1 MSRPLKPFSFLAQI
15 PFNTRFILFAA
26 FFGGLSGGITEANF
40 TYFLLANGF
49 DSVFIATLAA
59 LGTLT
64 GGIVSI
70 PMGLLVDKIGRKWS
84 IFIAQLISFPMFVI
98 QVFLPVSPVIM
109 TATVVAT
116 IAGMAHGLSEGP
128 LLVESTNPEKRVNVL
143 SMIAMTNLGA
153 VIVGN
158 FIGGKLTWLASLIFD
173 VSVDS
178 IFAYRCALVVAM
190 CLSTVAISF
199 YLRLKPVPAAPRP
212 AMQGSNI
219 FVRLFGNVKSWKF
232 IWKLLLGQFL
242 IGFGAGF
249 TVPLFALYFKKIYNT
264 TADQWGTLASI
275 SKFPYFFGMYITPI
289 IAKRFGNLKTVIACQ
304 YLSIPFL
311 LLTLFAPSFW
321 IAGVGFAIRNA
332 LMNMTG
338 PVWSSF
344 WMGVCQPSELSTV
357 SSFVTVGW
365 NVLNSTGTRIG
376 GQLLEDGRHW
386 ISFTVTGCTYLIAST
401 FYLIFMQKHEREKL
415 RESQ

>member
-1 MSRPLKPFSFLAQI
+1 M
-15 PFNTRFILFAA
+15 PFNTRIVLFAT
-26 FFGGLSGGITEANF
+26 FFAGLAGGITEANF
-40 TYFLLANGF
+40 VYFLDANGF
-49 DSVFIATLAA
+49 NSVFIATLAA
-59 LGTLT
+59 LGTMT

-84 IFIAQLISFPMFVI
+84 IFIAQLISFPMFI
-98 QVFLPVSPVIM
+98 LQVFLPVSPVIM
-109 TATVVAT
+109 TATVVST
-116 IAGMAHGLSEGP
+116 IAGSAHGLSEGP
-128 LLVESTNPEKRVNVL
+128 LLVESSDPDKRVNIL
-143 SMIAMTNLGA
+143 SLIAMSNLGA
-153 VIVGN
+153 VIIGN
-158 FIGGKLTWLASLIFD
+158 FIGGKLTWLASQIFH
-173 VSVDS
+173 VEQGS

-190 CLSTVAISF
+190 CISALSVSF
-199 YLRLKPVPAAPRP
+199 YLRLKPVASIPKPVVP
-212 AMQGSNI
+212 GSNI
-219 FVRLFGNVKSWKF
+219 FARLFGNVKSWGF

-249 TVPLFALYFKKIYNT
+249 TVPLFALYFKKVYNI

-275 SKFPYFFGMYITPI
+275 AKFPYFFGMYLSPI
-289 IAKRFGNLKTVIACQ
+289 VAKKIGNLRTVLYCQ

-311 LLTLFAPSFW
+311 LLTLFAPNFYVAA
-321 IAGVGFAIRNA
+321 IGFAIRNA

-357 SSFVTVGW
+357 SSFITVGW

-386 ISFTVTGCTYLIAST
+386 ISFTVTGLTYLIAST
-401 FYLIFMQKHEREKL
+401 FYFIVMPKHERKKI
-415 RESQ
+415 SDPY

>member
-1 MSRPLKPFSFLAQI
+1 MIDRKRPFSFLNQI
-15 PFNTRFILFAA
+15 PYNTRLILFAA

-40 TYFLLANGF
+40 TYFLLAQGF
-49 DSVFIATLAA
+49 QPVFIAALASI
-59 LGTLT
+59 GTLT
-64 GGIVSI
+64 GGIVSV

-84 IFIAQLISFPMFVI
+84 IFVAQLIAFPMFVI
-98 QVFLPVSPVIM
+98 QVFFPVSPVIM

-116 IAGMAHGLSEGP
+116 IAGTAHGLSEGP
-128 LLVESTNPEKRVNVL
+128 LLVESTDADKRVNVL

-158 FIGGKLTWLASLIFD
+158 FIGGKLTFLASQIFNVD
-173 VSVDS
+173 VDS
-178 IFAYRCALVVAM
+178 VFAYRSALVCAM
-190 CLSTVAISF
+190 ALSMIAISF
-199 YLRLKPVPAAPRP
+199 YLRLRPVPQQHRQFQP
-212 AMQGSNI
+212 GSNI
-219 FVRLFGNVKSWKF
+219 FKRLFGNITSWKF

-249 TVPLFALYFKKIYNT
+249 TVPLFALYFKKVYHV
-264 TADQWGTLASI
+264 TADGWGTLASI
-275 SKFPYFFGMYITPI
+275 AKFPYFFGMYLAPI
-289 IAKRFGNLKTVIACQ
+289 VAKRIGNLKTVIICQ

-321 IAGVGFAIRNA
+321 VAGVGFAIRNA

-357 SSFVTVGW
+357 SSILTVFW
-365 NVLNSTGTRIG
+365 NTANSTGTRIG
-376 GQLLEDGRHW
+376 GQLLDEGKHW
-386 ISFTVTGCTYLIAST
+386 INFSLTGLTYLAAST
-401 FYLIFMQKHEREKL
+401 FYLLTMRKHEKQKH
-415 RESQ
+415 